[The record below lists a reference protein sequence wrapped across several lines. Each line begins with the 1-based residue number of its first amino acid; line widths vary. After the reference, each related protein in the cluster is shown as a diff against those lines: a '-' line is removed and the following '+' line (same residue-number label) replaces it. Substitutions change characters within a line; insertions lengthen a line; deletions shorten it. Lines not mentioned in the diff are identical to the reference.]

1 MFGIYT
7 IVEGKPFYYD
17 FHTNNFTE
25 ETKLYN
31 NSGIDCITYAHFMAS
46 EKVSEMKKALG
57 AIDIIMDF
65 ELFVSHA

>member
-7 IVEGKPFYYD
+7 IVKGKSFYYD
-17 FHTNNFTE
+17 TYTNLFTE

-31 NSGIDCITYAHFMAS
+31 NSGIDCITYVLFMAS
-46 EKVSEMKKALG
+46 EKVSEMKQVLG

-65 ELFVSHA
+65 ELHISFA